1 MLLAP
6 GPKSHTY
13 ILARK
18 KCRKSPYAVMMEEP
32 ENDIVVLYP
41 VARGGNQSKTNESSP
56 YASGVLGHSTQ
67 MTGPGRSPVESHD
80 LWPDPSAALIDVSD
94 VGLPPKT
101 PAFGSLGTMY
111 GAPTRFGR
119 KALPPI
125 TEELVNV
132 LPEYMA

>member
-18 KCRKSPYAVMMEEP
+18 KGRKSYAVMMEED
-32 ENDIVVLYP
+32 DIVVLYP
-41 VARGGNQSKTNESSP
+41 VARGGNQSKTNESRS
-56 YASGVLGHSTQ
+56 YASGFLGYSTQ
-67 MTGPGRSPVESHD
+67 MTSPGRSPVESHD
-80 LWPDPSAALIDVSD
+80 RRPDPSAALIDVSD
-94 VGLPPKT
+94 VRLTPKT
-101 PAFGSLGTMY
+101 SAFGSLGTMY

-119 KALPPI
+119 KALQPI
-125 TEELVNV
+125 TEELVNI